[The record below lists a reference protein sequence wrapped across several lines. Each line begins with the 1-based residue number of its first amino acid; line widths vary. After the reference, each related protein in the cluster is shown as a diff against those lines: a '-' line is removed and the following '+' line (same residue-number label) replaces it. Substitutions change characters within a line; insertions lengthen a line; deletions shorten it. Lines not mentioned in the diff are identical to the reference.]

1 MIGTREDELVAQ
13 VEHEHVCVAPVERA
27 VKGGVSLGC
36 ENNGGPGL
44 SNDVRGAMVSEG
56 GFGSGDDFLSLVGKK
71 DDKFGLLAFPG
82 GFVESGQGVKVLGE
96 LENRVDVKP
105 L

>member
-1 MIGTREDELVAQ
+1 M
-13 VEHEHVCVAPVERA
+13 
-27 VKGGVSLGC
+27 KGGVSLGR

-44 SNDVRGAMVSEG
+44 SNDARGAMVSEG

-71 DDKFGLLAFPG
+71 DDKIGLLAFPG
-82 GFVESGQGVKVLGE
+82 GSKRLGRCVYK
-96 LENRVDVKP
+96 NHAAQKP